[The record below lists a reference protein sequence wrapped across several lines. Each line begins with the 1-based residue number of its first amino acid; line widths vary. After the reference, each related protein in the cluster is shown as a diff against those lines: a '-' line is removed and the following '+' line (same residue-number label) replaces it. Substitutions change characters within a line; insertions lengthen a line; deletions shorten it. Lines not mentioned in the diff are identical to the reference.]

1 MFDHR
6 TNALPLHTAPA
17 RRRVPLR
24 AFLVRALPLLGLI
37 LAVEYH
43 LGQRFRLGIDAQKD
57 TCLEGARIVLI
68 DTYDRDIWRGDLVAF
83 RAERMAPYFEDGR
96 TIVKRVAGVSGD
108 RVRVDEFHTMVN
120 GAEIARGLPH
130 SEKLQ
135 KDPAAFR
142 REETVPPR
150 AYWVTGTTPKS
161 FDSRYW
167 GYMYDRQI
175 IGRAYA
181 LF

>member
-6 TNALPLHTAPA
+6 TDALPLHTAPA

-24 AFLVRALPLLGLI
+24 AFLGRALPLLALI
-37 LAVEYH
+37 LAAEYY
-43 LGQRFRLGIDAQKD
+43 LGHRFRLGIDAQKD
-57 TCLEGARIVLI
+57 TCLDGARIVLI
-68 DTYDRDIWRGDLVAF
+68 DTYDQNIWRGDLVAF

-96 TIVKRVAGVSGD
+96 TIVKLVAGVSGD
-108 RVRVDEFHTMVN
+108 RVRVDEVRTTVN
-120 GAEIARGLPH
+120 GAEIARGLPL
-130 SEKLQ
+130 SDKL
-135 KDPAAFR
+135 KKAPAAFR
-142 REETVPPR
+142 REETVPPG

-167 GYMYDRQI
+167 GHVYDRQI
-175 IGRAYA
+175 IGRVYA